1 MCMDRT
7 IYRVEMKAFP
17 SGNDNNLKRLKIL
30 NHEAYF
36 VFFVIAESRL
46 LVSLNQSV
54 SQGEGKGYI
63 TQLGISWVQLRV

>member
-1 MCMDRT
+1 MDRT

-17 SGNDNNLKRLKIL
+17 SGNDNNLNRLKIL

-36 VFFVIAESRL
+36 GFLCYCKSRL
-46 LVSLNQSV
+46 LISLNKSV
-54 SQGEGKGYI
+54 SQGEGKGYM

>member
-36 VFFVIAESRL
+36 VFFVI
-46 LVSLNQSV
+46 VNP
-54 SQGEGKGYI
+54 GF
-63 TQLGISWVQLRV
+63 